1 MAGDAVS
8 GFAGIELGGT
18 KVMVAFGTGPDDLSA
33 PVRIPTTTP
42 DETLAQVE
50 RLIAGVAARSG
61 LQAIGVATFGPAR
74 LDRAALDW
82 GTILPTPKPGW
93 SGAGIGPRLARPFG
107 VPVAFDTDVAGAA
120 MGEGR
125 WGAARGLSDHAY
137 VTVGTGV
144 GVGLIVNGAPLHGAL
159 HPEAG
164 HIKVRRDPARDPFE
178 GVCPFHGDCLEG
190 LVSGPALAARTGRAG
205 ETLSAD
211 DPLWDLVADYLAQA
225 MATLCFVAAPQ
236 RIVIGGGVGS
246 HPTVL
251 TATRIRL
258 RDELGGYLP
267 HLASAEAIE
276 RFLVPPALGDQSG
289 VLGAIALAQALH
301 DPSQTTEAP
310 DVPASR
316 GTPEE
321 HPHDGR
327 KRDG

>member
-1 MAGDAVS
+1 MSV
-8 GFAGIELGGT
+8 FAGIELGGT
-18 KVMVAFGTGPDDLSA
+18 KVMVAFGTGPHDLSE

-42 DETLAQVE
+42 DETLGEVE
-50 RLIAGVAARSG
+50 RLIAGIAARG
-61 LQAIGVATFGPAR
+61 ALQAIGVATFGPAR
-74 LDRAALDW
+74 LDCAAPDW

-93 SGAGIGPRLARPFG
+93 SGAAIGPRLREAFG

-144 GVGLIVNGAPLHGAL
+144 GVGLVVNGAPLHGAL

-164 HIKVRRDPARDPFE
+164 HIKVRRDPARDPFP
-178 GVCPFHGDCLEG
+178 GLCPFHGDCLEG
-190 LVSGPALAARTGRAG
+190 LVSGPALAARTGRPG
-205 ETLSAD
+205 ETLAAD
-211 DPLWDLVADYLAQA
+211 DPVWDRVADYLAQA
-225 MATLCFVAAPQ
+225 MATLCFVAAPR

-251 TATRIRL
+251 AAMRSRL
-258 RDELGGYLP
+258 GGELGGYLP
-267 HLASAEAIE
+267 HLASAEAIDA
-276 RFLVPPALGDQSG
+276 FLVPPALGDRSG

-301 DPSQTTEAP
+301 HPSQTTEAP

-321 HPHDGR
+321 DPHDGR
-327 KRDG
+327 QPDG

>member
-1 MAGDAVS
+1 MSV
-8 GFAGIELGGT
+8 FAGVELGGT
-18 KVMVAFGTGPDDLSA
+18 KVMVAFGTSPADLSD

-42 DETLAQVE
+42 EATMAEVE
-50 RLIAGVAARSG
+50 RLIAGVAARTP
-61 LQAIGVATFGPAR
+61 LDAIGVATFGPAR
-74 LDRAALDW
+74 LDRDAPDW

-93 SGAGIGPRLARPFG
+93 TGAGIAPRLAETFG

-125 WGAARGLSDHAY
+125 WGAAQGLRDHAY

-164 HIKVRRDPARDPFE
+164 HIKVCRDPAGDPFA

-190 LVSGPALAARTGRAG
+190 LVSGPALAARTGRPG
-205 ETLSAD
+205 ETLAVD
-211 DPLWDLVADYLAQA
+211 DPVWDRVAAYLAQA

-251 TATRIRL
+251 AAMRRRL

-276 RFLVPPALGDQSG
+276 SFLVPPALGDRSG
-289 VLGAIALAQALH
+289 VLGAIALAQALY
-301 DPSQTTEAP
+301 DSSQTTKAP
-310 DVPASR
+310 DRPASR

-321 HPHDGR
+321 DPHDR
-327 KRDG
+327 RQPDG